1 MHRALSPRIVSW
13 TFSLAALLLLVGVQP
28 AAVQRGGVCGR
39 TAEVGAAIAAASG
52 RASCGAVTVE
62 DLGEITALDLSN
74 LDIARLSAGD
84 FGGLVRL
91 RSLDLSGNALA
102 SLPENVFDELYLLE
116 TLHLDGNALRTVPP
130 AVFDELL
137 LLEELSLGGNPGLA
151 LPDGLFGELSRFAG
165 IADSGE
171 AADGSGVASRLRR
184 FLASH
189 DVANPEDFIAALP
202 ALYRERFVL
211 VYGSATED
219 YVSYAYPRV
228 VSYGGGGRLAFAW
241 DTAPGSPPEVQYL
254 RQGATG
260 WAAGAIDFSGEA
272 PRVIEPVPCAAC
284 GDAMEPPAWMGWG
297 EWEVS
302 EFAPVGDV
310 DHAEVS
316 AATQAVMA
324 SPDARLAPLDF
335 GASAFA
341 GGDHGQRYL
350 RTAGYAPYVLA
361 VEEAGDVL
369 GWRHAEVVHGRLKAG
384 AGYRDRA
391 ERLMCGVET
400 ADGAVAFLA
409 AVDLWQ
415 SEAPVRRLYRETPN
429 TDTLPDDLR
438 GEAEALLY
446 YGAGTA
452 SAEDELIEKYRLHFG
467 RGTDAALAAR
477 AAWNARSAGAGNVS
491 ARFLEGHLEAMAP
504 RICAVLRESRPQ
516 DLLVEAGGGLHAE
529 RPTTG
534 AAAEGLLTPP
544 LLVPVGPLVTRGRAA
559 GGGGRTGLS
568 ASAPLVEAEAPTPS
582 GGGDTVSLSVG
593 EDDRVRIQVPS
604 AADRYHV
611 LYYRSD
617 ADDADTEYAV
627 AIHPGAA
634 GGVTLTEPLRA
645 GAGGA
650 YRVATYLNSA
660 PGDQDGDGT
669 DDLAELARTEAGD
682 RAPLN
687 AAAAIAIAD
696 GAVAIPD
703 IGTYRTL
710 SRLVNSA
717 GSHRGKRE
725 LVKFIVT
732 DAGSGDETVY
742 FMNTNKWLG
751 HYVFGV
757 EFLGWDRP
765 LNETME
771 TLSGGIVYYP
781 NVVAPSGE
789 VGTFRFQLDYRHPWS
804 FADVAMGHEVLA
816 ASMPFLRNN
825 LVFYPMR
832 RALETYKREK
842 ASYDGSRVPVYL
854 KGQYFERSVF
864 SVLNPAVGYGLLR
877 VVGSG
882 ERPTFRDVAILRH
895 LPNELPTVAGVISL
909 ERQTPLSHVNL
920 RAIQDR
926 VPNAYVGNALDDTM
940 VAGLVGRYVR
950 YEVSS
955 DPGKRFSWTNPETG
969 TVEER
974 LGYLVTETTAEEVA
988 AHHES
993 RRPAEGQTP
1002 ARDLTVTTYRA
1013 LDAIAFADAD
1023 AFGVKA
1029 ANLAALRTFALTD
1042 VEVPDGY
1049 ALPFYYYDAFMKHNG
1064 FYDDIDG
1071 LLEDEDFQADIG
1083 ERDEELKKLR
1093 RRIENGAVPEWM
1105 TTSLGTLQGLFAE
1118 GTSIRCRSS
1127 TNNEDLPGF
1136 SGAGLYD
1143 SYTHHATEGHLEK
1156 SVKQVFASL
1165 WNLRAFE
1172 EREFYRVDHKAAAMG
1187 VLLHPN
1193 FSDELANGVAVSDD
1207 PIYFTEEAYYVNAQV
1222 GEELVTNPSSAVS
1235 PEELLL
1241 APGEEDG
1248 EYAET
1253 LVSRSN
1259 LLADD
1264 ERVLADAH
1272 VATLHAAL
1280 GTIHARFETLYEVD
1294 DEEEFAMEIEF
1305 KVTADDVLAIKQA
1318 RPWVY

>member
-171 AADGSGVASRLRR
+171 AADGSGVAARLRR
-184 FLASH
+184 FLASY
-189 DVANPEDFIAALP
+189 DVANPEGFIAALP

-211 VYGSATED
+211 VYGSPTEH

-228 VSYGGGGRLAFAW
+228 VSYGGDGRLAFAW
-241 DTAPGSPPEVQYL
+241 DTAPGSPLEVQYL

-260 WAAGAIDFSGEA
+260 WTAGAIDFSGEA

-302 EFAPVGDV
+302 ELAPVGDA

-415 SEAPVRRLYRETPN
+415 SEALVRRLYRETPN

-438 GEAEALLY
+438 GEAGALLY

-477 AAWNARSAGAGNVS
+477 AAWNARSAGEGNVS

-529 RPTTG
+529 RPTMG

-544 LLVPVGPLVTRGRAA
+544 LLVPVGPLVTRGRTA

-645 GAGGA
+645 GTGGA

-660 PGDQDGDGT
+660 PGDGT
-669 DDLAELARTEAGD
+669 DDLAELARTEAGK

-687 AAAAIAIAD
+687 RAAPKAMHQ
-696 GAVAIPD
+696 GAVAIGD
-703 IGTYRTL
+703 MATFQEL
-710 SRLVNSA
+710 SHKGPHLGEPELNQ
-717 GSHRGKRE
+717 RE
-725 LVKFIVT
+725 YLKFFVVDVLSD
-732 DAGSGDETVY
+732 DAAVY
-742 FMNTNKWLG
+742 FQNTVNYRY
-751 HYVFGV
+751 HIQFARSV
-757 EFLGWDRP
+757 LGWPARENYLPKNLRGSLIYRP
-765 LNETME
+765 
-771 TLSGGIVYYP
+771 Y
-781 NVVAPSGE
+781 VVAPNGE
-789 VGTFRFQLDYRHPWS
+789 TGTFHHQYPYQLARIS
-804 FADVAMGHEVLA
+804 FAEISRAHELIA

-825 LVFYPMR
+825 LVYYLDPYSTD
-832 RALETYKREK
+832 TYENEK
-842 ASYDGSRVPVYL
+842 ARFDASRVPVY
-854 KGQYFERSVF
+854 FEEDLFEGSVF
-864 SVLNPAVGYGLLR
+864 RAMNAAVGYGMLR
-877 VVGSG
+877 TLGNG
-882 ERPTFRDVAILRH
+882 ERPTFRDVVILRR
-895 LPNELPTVAGVISL
+895 LPNELPAVAGVISL

-920 RAIQDR
+920 RAVQDG
-926 VPNAYVGNALDDTM
+926 VPNAYVGNALDNPEVT
-940 VAGLVGRYVR
+940 ALVGKYVR
-950 YEVSS
+950 FEVSA
-955 DPGKRFSWTNPETG
+955 
-969 TVEER
+969 
-974 LGYLVTETTAEEVA
+974 LGDGSFKLTEATAEEVA

-1049 ALPFYYYDAFMKHNG
+1049 ALPFYYYDEFMKHNG
-1064 FYDDIDG
+1064 FYDDIDD
-1071 LLEDEDFQADIG
+1071 LLADNDFQADIG

-1143 SYTHHATEGHLEK
+1143 SYTHRPAEGHLEK

-1207 PIYFTEEAYYVNAQV
+1207 PIYGTEDAYYVNAQV

-1259 LLADD
+1259 LVADG

-1272 VATLHAAL
+1272 VATLYAAL

-1294 DEEEFAMEIEF
+1294 EDEEFAMEIEF